1 MEKKY
6 TLTLDKE
13 FLLYCELNEINDVN
27 KLAMETFNRGFSL
40 LKFGETPSGTTKIKE
55 KIIEKE
61 IIKEVPI
68 EIIIEKEVKVPY
80 EVEKIKEVIKEVPV
94 EIVKEVIKDMSPLE
108 KVYDPTHPDADKD
121 GYLSLPNVNVA
132 TEMVDLISAQRAYE
146 ADIAV
151 LSSGNRMHQ
160 RVFL

>member
-1 MEKKY
+1 M
-6 TLTLDKE
+6 LTEAGARQIAVSGLRAQRIRM
-13 FLLYCELNEINDVN
+13 NIISNN
-27 KLAMETFNRGFSL
+27 LANSQTTR
-40 LKFGETPSGTTKIKE
+40 TPEGGAFRRQLAILSGS
-55 KIIEKE
+55 
-61 IIKEVPI
+61 PI
-68 EIIIEKEVKVPY
+68 AGPGSEAQGGVS
-80 EVEKIKEVIKEVPV
+80 
-94 EIVKEVIKDMSPLE
+94 VKEVIKDMSPLE

-160 RVFL
+160 RALDILQR